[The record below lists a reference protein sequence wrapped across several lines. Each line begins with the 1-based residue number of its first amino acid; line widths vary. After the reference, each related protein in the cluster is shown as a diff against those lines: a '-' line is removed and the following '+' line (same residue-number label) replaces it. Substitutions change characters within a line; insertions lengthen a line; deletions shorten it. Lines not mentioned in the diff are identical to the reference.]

1 MTHTTT
7 KKIGEAEV
15 TVLTDGAFAFP
26 EAMFPGTDPAHLSEL
41 VKKAG
46 SSEIRTN
53 FNAVLI
59 RIGGQ
64 TILVDAGPRDLM
76 GPTAGNLQAA
86 LAEARVSP
94 KEIDRIFITHLH
106 PDHIAGTITADGAAV
121 FPNAELAVM
130 RDERRFWMEDGNFT
144 SADDSV
150 KAWHQLAKAVLAAY
164 GDRIVP
170 LQGEAE
176 IAPGMT
182 MLPLPGHTPGHAGF
196 RLESK
201 GEILYHV
208 GDIVHAQEVQI
219 PDPEVGIAFDLDMET
234 ARETRKRVLARM
246 ADEGALIT
254 GGHLLKPAFDRV
266 ARANGGY
273 ALEQA

>member
-26 EAMFPGTDPAHLSEL
+26 EALFPGTDPAHLREL
-41 VKKAG
+41 LGKAG

-59 RIGGQ
+59 RTGGK
-64 TILVDAGPRDLM
+64 TILVDSGPRDLM

-86 LAEARVSP
+86 LAEVRVSP

-106 PDHIAGTITADGAAV
+106 PDHIAGTLTAEGAAV

-130 RDERRFWMEDGNFT
+130 RDERRYWLEDANFGAA
-144 SADDSV
+144 SDDV
-150 KAWHQLAKAVLAAY
+150 KAWQQLAKAVLAAY

-176 IAPGMT
+176 IAPGLT

-208 GDIVHAQEVQI
+208 GDIVHAQDVQV
-219 PDPEVGIAFDLDMET
+219 PDPEVGIAFDVDMDA
-234 ARETRKRVLARM
+234 ARETRKRLLDRM
-246 ADEGALIT
+246 ATEGALIT

-273 ALEQA
+273 ELVQG